1 MTKVNVETM
10 FAKAQ
15 AAYPE
20 PYRDGDSVWEL
31 VDAYVATK
39 NYAFDGQLVLQSRV
53 EKDGKSASATTYTN
67 YMIDEEEME

>member
-1 MTKVNVETM
+1 MASANLEAV
-10 FAKAQ
+10 FAKAK

-20 PYRDGDSVWEL
+20 PHREGDTIWEL

-53 EKDGKSASATTYTN
+53 EKDGKTISKTAYSN
-67 YMIDEEEME
+67 YMIDEEEVE